1 MINFPLMK
9 NKRYTSYAEI
19 DRDLEILQLER
30 EIQRKKVGLHLTE
43 AKNHLNPSYV
53 FTETIKSVVPSWT
66 ESGSAIFKLVL
77 PWVLKYFFIKKRG

>member
-1 MINFPLMK
+1 MK

-43 AKNHLNPSYV
+43 AKNHLNPSYI
-53 FTETIKSVVPSWT
+53 FTESIKFIVPSWT
-66 ESGSAIFKLVL
+66 ESSSTFFKFVL
-77 PWVLKYFFIKKRG
+77 PWVMKYLFVKKEAN